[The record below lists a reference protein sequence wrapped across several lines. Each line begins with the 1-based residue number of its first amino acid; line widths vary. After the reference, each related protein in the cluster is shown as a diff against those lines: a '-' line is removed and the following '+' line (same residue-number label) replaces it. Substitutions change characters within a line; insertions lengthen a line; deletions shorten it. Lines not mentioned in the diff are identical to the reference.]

1 MKFMELEGK
10 TALVTGATSG
20 IGEATA
26 IDLARR
32 GARVAVLCRNE
43 DKGRA
48 VLASIARE
56 TGRDHGMLFVADL
69 ASQEQIR
76 GVVPQILDAC
86 ERLDLLV
93 NNAGVVNTGH
103 TRTEDGIENTFAVNH
118 LAYFLLTLL
127 LLDRIVE
134 SAPARIVN
142 VASDAHR
149 FVRGI
154 DFEDLGHERS
164 FWWPR
169 VYGQSKLANILFTR
183 ELARRLEGT
192 GVTVNAVHPGAV
204 ATGLGSNN
212 GGWASRIM
220 KFAAPLFRSPD
231 KGAETSIWAA
241 TDPSLART
249 TGGYFANC
257 RPGRLSS
264 AARDDAL
271 ALRLWSVSEELTG
284 RATTGAGG
292 NV

>member
-1 MKFMELEGK
+1 MILMDFQAK
-10 TALVTGATSG
+10 TVLVTGATSG

-32 GARVAVLCRNE
+32 GARVAILCRNP

-48 VLASIARE
+48 VLSTIAKQ
-56 TGRDHGMLFVADL
+56 TGRAEGMLFVADL

-76 GVVPQILDAC
+76 EVARQILDSC
-86 ERLDLLV
+86 ERLHLLV
-93 NNAGVVNTGH
+93 NNAGVVNTTH
-103 TRTEDGIENTFAVNH
+103 TKTEDGIENTFAVNH
-118 LAYFLLTLL
+118 LGYFLLTLL

-169 VYGQSKLANILFTR
+169 VYGQSKLANVLFTL
-183 ELARRLEGT
+183 ELARRLEGS

-220 KFAAPLFRSPD
+220 KFAAPFFRSPE

-241 TDPSLART
+241 TDPSLSEV

-257 RPGRLSS
+257 RPGRLSA

-271 ALRLWSVSEELTG
+271 AARLWRVSEELVG
-284 RATTGAGG
+284 RANRGAGG
-292 NV
+292 VA